1 MSSSPGEGKIPRM
14 ALYDSLK
21 KIWKKLGLKGQV
33 KNFSSIELWVVDTD
47 NGTIARKL
55 PPGFMTPPKVDTDGF
70 KRVDGLPIAG
80 HKSWW
85 KIYDSTAEIYDGKN
99 SLKLSLI
106 AMTAV
111 GEVEF
116 GEPKYVDGP
125 WGEPIRLIDDVRRNK
140 KKRVVAYH
148 VTGLG
153 WMKAKEALELTC
165 YHKIANARP
174 VFPEAG
180 APYIRTRRDPEL
192 FNNIS
197 MKG

>member
-1 MSSSPGEGKIPRM
+1 MPRM

-21 KIWKKLGLKGQV
+21 KVWKKLGQKGQV
-33 KNFSSIELWVVDTD
+33 KNFSSVELWVVDTD

-55 PPGFMTPPKVDTDGF
+55 PPGFMTPPKVDIDGF

-80 HKSWW
+80 HKNWW
-85 KIYDSTAEIYDGKN
+85 KIYDSTVELYDGKN
-99 SLKLSLI
+99 SLKISVI

-111 GEVEF
+111 GEAKF
-116 GEPKYVDGP
+116 GEPKYVQEP
-125 WGEPIRLIDDVRRNK
+125 WGEPIRLIDDVRRNE
-140 KKRVVAYH
+140 KKRVLAYH

-153 WMKAKEALELTC
+153 WIKAKEALALTC
-165 YHKIANARP
+165 HHEIANARP
-174 VFPEAG
+174 VFPKEG

-197 MKG
+197 VKG